1 MFEKDAEIM
10 SQYENY
16 SVDELKD
23 ALKTLF
29 LYSELNEQELAE
41 MDEILTVLRK
51 KEPIPHPHTT
61 EEMWAQFQEDH
72 AEELA
77 NLGIREN
84 GNTEEVVA
92 EVPENA
98 VTPVVLNAVV
108 SSTAPVRAKGHRRLF
123 RVGMLAAAVVALMA
137 IISVT
142 AGAMGFNLWGWMPAW
157 DNEQLSFEAEATP
170 NNDSPVEGIA
180 SILPSLDITE
190 PLYPT
195 WLPKDLRRA
204 YSIVNFDPLF
214 LHESFHGN
222 ERELTITISPTSGSE
237 TAVYQKEGVTPLEY
251 IAGNSI
257 HYIFDNTTEVTAVWN
272 TEHYTTLIVAN
283 TITIDE
289 MKKIIDSLYEVSN

>member
-1 MFEKDAEIM
+1 MFYEKDAEIM

-16 SVDELKD
+16 TVDELKE
-23 ALKTLF
+23 ALKSLF

-61 EEMWAQFQEDH
+61 EEMWAQFQENH

-77 NLGIREN
+77 NLGIRKN
-84 GNTEEVVA
+84 GNTGEVVT

-108 SSTAPVRAKGHRRLF
+108 SDAAPVRAKGLRRLS
-123 RVGMLAAAVVALMA
+123 RVGMLAAAVAALMA

-142 AGAMGFNLWGWMPAW
+142 AGAMGFNLWGWMPTW
-157 DNEQLSFEAEATP
+157 NNEQLSFEAEATP
-170 NNDSPVEGIA
+170 NNAPTEDVRAILASLGIA
-180 SILPSLDITE
+180 E
-190 PLYPT
+190 PLYPS

-204 YSIVNFDPLF
+204 QSIVNSKPLF
-214 LHESFHGN
+214 LHEKFLGN

-237 TAVYQKEGVTPLEY
+237 NTIYQKEGITPLEY
-251 IAGNSI
+251 ISGNTI

-283 TITIDE
+283 SVTIDE
-289 MKKIIDSLYEVSN
+289 IKKIIDSVYEVSN